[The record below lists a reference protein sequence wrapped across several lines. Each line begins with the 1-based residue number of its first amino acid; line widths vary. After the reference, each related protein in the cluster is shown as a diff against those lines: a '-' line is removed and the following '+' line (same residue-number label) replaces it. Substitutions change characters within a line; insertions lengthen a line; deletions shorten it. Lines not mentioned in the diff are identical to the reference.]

1 MDKELVEQFSPEVYT
16 GVPSVLFCVEKLED
30 AHRQLVQK
38 TVESTDIVE
47 MNGMRTFSFCDLD
60 GNILHVNEAAAG
72 AGSDV
77 TAQMA

>member
-1 MDKELVEQFSPEVYT
+1 MNKALVEQFSSKVHT
-16 GVPSVLFCVEKLED
+16 GVASILFCVEKLEE
-30 AHRQLVQK
+30 AHRQLEQK
-38 TVESTDIVE
+38 IVE
-47 MNGMRTFSFCDLD
+47 INGMWTFSFCDPD

>member
-1 MDKELVEQFSPEVYT
+1 MDKALVEQFAPEVHT

-30 AHRQLVQK
+30 VHRQLVQK
-38 TVESTDIVE
+38 IVETTDIVE
-47 MNGMRTFSFCDLD
+47 INGMRTFSFCDPD
-60 GNILHVNEAAAG
+60 GNILHVNEAAG